1 MAQAQR
7 LGLHLEQRRHRG
19 NLLLPGKIRRWPALP
34 APLQQP
40 YTARGLE
47 PLPWAGRTA
56 PAPSTPRTA
65 SRRRP
70 ATPPSTSSRGRSPSR
85 TSRCQGR
92 RRRWSARRRCG
103 PCSSSSTAPCSASR
117 GLQRGRCQAQGS
129 PKWLQGGP
137 RAEVPGPRTWGPQGL
152 RGPRDIVSS
161 QDPICPGFCM
171 VICDCSRWD

>member
-7 LGLHLEQRRHRG
+7 LGLHLEQRRYRG

-70 ATPPSTSSRGRSPSR
+70 ATRPSTSSRGRSPSR
-85 TSRCQGR
+85 TSRRRGR
-92 RRRWSARRRCG
+92 PPRWSARRRCG

-117 GLQRGRCQAQGS
+117 GLRRGRCQAQGS

-137 RAEVPGPRTWGPQGL
+137 RAEVPGPRTWGPQG
-152 RGPRDIVSS
+152 PRDIVSS
-161 QDPICPGFCM
+161 QDPMSWILHG
-171 VICDCSRWD
+171 DL